1 MRPTLV
7 IAFDFGLRQIGVA
20 VGQGLTGTASPLETL
35 RARDGAPDWS
45 AVKALVTTWR
55 PGRLLVGL
63 PLNMDDTESPMST
76 RARKFAD
83 RLARVTNTPV
93 DLVDERL
100 SSREAAD
107 RSSRRRQNAAS
118 HAAAAAVI
126 AETWLAEQG

>member
-35 RARDGAPDWS
+35 RARDGTPDWS
-45 AVKALVTTWR
+45 ALQALVAEWR
-55 PGRLLVGL
+55 PERLLVGL
-63 PLNMDDTESPMST
+63 PLNMDDTESPMSL
-76 RARKFAD
+76 RARTFAD
-83 RLARVTNTPV
+83 RLARVTRTPV

-100 SSREAAD
+100 SSREAFD
-107 RSSRRRQNAAS
+107 RTSRRREDKAS

-126 AETWLAEQG
+126 AETWLSAQG